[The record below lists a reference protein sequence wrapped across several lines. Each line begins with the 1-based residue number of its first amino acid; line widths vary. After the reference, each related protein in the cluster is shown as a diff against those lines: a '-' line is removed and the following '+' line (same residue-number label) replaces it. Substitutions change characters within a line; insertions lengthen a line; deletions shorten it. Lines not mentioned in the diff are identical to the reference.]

1 MSLIRGG
8 GSVFGGNIRS
18 SRASAR
24 AVFGRQHSA
33 QHSSLVVRVSRCSER
48 TVTAAGTGV
57 RSYALAGPR
66 DSDHK
71 TDYSS
76 YAWAVRLGRG

>member
-33 QHSSLVVRVSRCSER
+33 QHSSLVVRVSR
-48 TVTAAGTGV
+48 
-57 RSYALAGPR
+57 LQ
-66 DSDHK
+66 
-71 TDYSS
+71 
-76 YAWAVRLGRG
+76 